1 VEEAERKC
9 RKLHMGNMPFSS
21 MIKLLMNC
29 IKAWT
34 LLLKKANGNRVSSR
48 NLDRVLKKAQLENK
62 EKIMGTAYF
71 GEQLKR
77 EYRDY

>member
-1 VEEAERKC
+1 
-9 RKLHMGNMPFSS
+9 MGNMPFSS

-77 EYRDY
+77 EYRGY